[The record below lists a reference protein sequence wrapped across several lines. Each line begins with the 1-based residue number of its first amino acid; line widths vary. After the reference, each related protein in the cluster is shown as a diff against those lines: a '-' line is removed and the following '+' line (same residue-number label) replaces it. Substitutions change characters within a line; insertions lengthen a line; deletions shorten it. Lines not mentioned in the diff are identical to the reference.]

1 MGVTMKYERVRIGMI
16 GCGGISGVMYLPHTN
31 RTVAGCQ
38 VDLVATADIVEEKAV
53 QAMDRFGAKRAY
65 ADYRDLLADDEVD
78 AVVIAT
84 TIATHAG
91 IALDAAK
98 AGKHILLQ
106 KPIAES
112 LEEADAVIAAAKAS
126 GVKLQVEPAH
136 MLNPFAIRARRTIAS
151 GALGKIG
158 LVQARSAHRGVDN
171 RAWFYQREFGG
182 SVMLDMGVHA
192 LTWVV
197 SMVGPARAVTAFA
210 KTALPK
216 RAINGVEIDVDIEDN
231 VAVLLDFGDGLLGN
245 VISNYL
251 SVADASPG
259 YSIYGSEGTIHVNA
273 FPNPT
278 QPAYM
283 QLSRKEEGEH
293 GWHIPTVPGIR
304 EMPLPFQTMQ
314 VGRETPLY
322 SSMGHFIQCLAEDRE
337 PIPSPEV
344 ARHVLEIMDKAL
356 VAARTGQTQKLETTF
371 TLAEWA

>member
-1 MGVTMKYERVRIGMI
+1 MKYDRVRIGMI

-31 RTVAGCQ
+31 RKVAGCQ
-38 VDLVATADIVEEKAV
+38 VDLVATSDIVEEKAI
-53 QAMDRFGAKRAY
+53 QAMESFGAKRAY

-84 TIATHAG
+84 TIATHAA

-112 LEEADAVIAAAKAS
+112 LEEADAVIAAARKSAI
-126 GVKLQVEPAH
+126 KLQVEPAH
-136 MLNPFAIRARRTIAS
+136 MLNPLVVRARYAIAS

-171 RAWFYQREFGG
+171 REWFYQRAYGG

-192 LTWVV
+192 FTWVV
-197 SMVGPARAVTAFA
+197 SMVGPAKAVTAFA
-210 KTALPK
+210 QTSLPR
-216 RAINGVEIDVDIEDN
+216 RAINRVEIDVDIEDN
-231 VAVLLDFGDGLLGN
+231 VVVLLDFGEGMLGN
-245 VISNYL
+245 VVSNYL

-259 YSIYGSEGTIHVNA
+259 YSVYGSEGTIHINA

-283 QLSRKEEGEH
+283 QLSRRETAFGEH
-293 GWHIPTVPGIR
+293 GWHIPTTPGIR
-304 EMPLPFQTMQ
+304 ETPLPFQTMQ
-314 VGRETPLY
+314 AGRETPLH

-344 ARHVLEIMDKAL
+344 ARHVLEIMDRAL
-356 VAARTGQTQKLETTF
+356 VAARTGQAQKLETTF
-371 TLAEWA
+371 ELAEGS